1 MLEKRIQDTLEQC
14 KVKGEYN
21 KKMLLVNRNILYSYL
36 HELSSKID
44 LTTMNFQDISLLYK
58 DKNNHIWS
66 MEGTVV
72 EFIDILVKTQIISI
86 NYNKTLFKILF
97 HTLHHILK
105 HCHNLIDAI
114 GEDKFKEISLLSE
127 TDLEKY
133 LNSNQHIKNAF
144 EFDKQNWLEGYENG

>member
-14 KVKGEYN
+14 KVKGEIN
-21 KKMLLVNRNILYSYL
+21 KKMLVVNRNILYSYL

-58 DKNNHIWS
+58 DKNNHFWS
-66 MEGTVV
+66 NTTTAE
-72 EFIDILVKTQIISI
+72 EFIDVLVKTQIISI

-105 HCHNLIDAI
+105 HSHNLIDAI

-127 TDLEKY
+127 PDLEKY
-133 LNSNQHIKNAF
+133 LNSNQLIKNAF